1 MRVRSHVSRF
11 GVSRATG
18 LALLLAVATATVGGA
33 SAAGAQTASKP
44 KAAATITVG
53 TQTLTHC
60 HSNPVAYC
68 GTLKVPLNYSA
79 PKSPKIGIFYR
90 WYPATDPAGGVASG
104 TTVPVE
110 GGPGYPSIG
119 SARWYAIM
127 YGPLLKND
135 NMLVVDNRGTGKSA
149 VLNCP
154 TLQNFSGQ
162 ASGPVFNDVVA
173 SCAASLDKRWKY
185 PNGSYV
191 QASSLFSSGP
201 AANDMAAIIKALGI
215 GKIDLYGD
223 SYGSFFAQT
232 FASRYPGMIRSVV
245 LDSTYQTQN
254 LDPWYQ
260 SSADNM
266 PANYDNACN
275 RSPACAQATGDTAA
289 WTDIENLAVRLR
301 QDPITG
307 DVPGPNGVVE
317 PVSMNVVGL
326 VDLSNDGAGDPNIY
340 RDLDAA
346 ARALLSANDPYPLLR
361 LYAERTAFQ
370 ENYFDTPATDYSAE
384 LYQADSCIDY
394 PQLYDMNA
402 TPAVRA
408 QELAKAV
415 AALPAKTF
423 FPFTIQEWL
432 AQDQNTEA
440 YTSCEVWPSPVDAM
454 PPTVGQP
461 LLPPTIP
468 VLILGGEFDT
478 WTPPSDVP
486 KVMAELGG
494 HARFVELAN
503 STHVVAEDDTTC
515 GDDLVQEFVKA
526 PQNLSSMNTSCAPLV
541 APIHSVGVYAETLA
555 GVTSLT
561 PGTGNAGS
569 SAALQLGAAAVATAG
584 DAMTR
589 LDDITGS
596 LDHGLYGGTAQMTHG
611 GADYRLTG
619 DTLVPGVAVS
629 GTIRVT
635 ATTVTAKLSTAATG
649 QAPATFDAQWAVAG
663 GSGALAQVKGSAN
676 GHAVVGS
683 TYAP

>member
-1 MRVRSHVSRF
+1 MRVRSQGSKF
-11 GVSRATG
+11 GISLATG
-18 LALLLAVATATVGGA
+18 LALLTIIATATVGGA
-33 SAAGAQTASKP
+33 AAAGARTSAKP
-44 KAAATITVG
+44 EAAPTITVG

-60 HSNPVAYC
+60 LSKPLAYC
-68 GTLKVPLNYSA
+68 GTFKVPLNYSTPDG
-79 PKSPKIGIFYR
+79 PKLSIFYR
-90 WYPATDPAGGVASG
+90 WYPATAPAGGVASG
-104 TTVPVE
+104 TVVPVE
-110 GGPGYPSIG
+110 GGPGYPSVG
-119 SARWYAIM
+119 SAVWYRIM

-135 NMLVVDNRGTGKSA
+135 NMLAVDLRGTGKSA
-149 VLNCP
+149 LLNCP
-154 TLQNFSGQ
+154 TLQKFSGQ
-162 ASGPVFNDVVA
+162 ASGSVFNDVVA
-173 SCAASLDKRWKY
+173 SCAASLNKRWKY

-191 QASSLFSSGP
+191 QASSLFSSAP
-201 AANDMAAIIKALGI
+201 AANDMASIIKALGI

-232 FASRYPGMIRSVV
+232 FASRYPGMIRSVF
-245 LDSTYQTQN
+245 LDSTYETQN

-260 SSADNM
+260 SSVDNM

-275 RSPACAQATGDTAA
+275 RSPACAQAAGGAA

-326 VDLSNDGAGDPNIY
+326 VDLSNDGAGDPDIY

-346 ARALLSANDPYPLLR
+346 ARALLTANDPDPLLR

-370 ENYFDTPATDYSAE
+370 ENYFDTPASEYSGE

-408 QELAKAV
+408 KELAQTV
-415 AALPAKTF
+415 AALPAHTF
-423 FPFTIQEWL
+423 FPFTTQEWL

-440 YTSCEVWPSPVDAM
+440 YTSCAVWPSPVDAM

-494 HARFVELAN
+494 HSRFVELAN
-503 STHVVAEDDTTC
+503 STHVVGEDDTTC

-526 PQNLSSMNTSCAPLV
+526 PQNLGSMNTACAPLV
-541 APIHSVGVYAETLA
+541 PPIHSVGAYAESLA
-555 GVTSLT
+555 GVTALT
-561 PGTGNAGS
+561 PGPGNVGS
-569 SAALQLGAAAVATAG
+569 SNLLKLGAAAVTTAG
-584 DAMTR
+584 DAVAR

-596 LDHGLYGGTAQMTHG
+596 LDHGLHGGTARMTHG
-611 GADYRLTG
+611 GADYRLSG

-629 GTIRVT
+629 GTIKVT
-635 ATTVTAKLSTAATG
+635 ATTVTAKLSTDAPG
-649 QAPATFDAQWAVAG
+649 QGPATFVAQWAVGG
-663 GSGALAQVKGSAN
+663 GSGALAQVKGSSN
-676 GHAVVGS
+676 GQAVVGS

>member
-1 MRVRSHVSRF
+1 MKGAPHRWFRST
-11 GVSRATG
+11 AANG
-18 LALLLAVATATVGGA
+18 LAIAVIASLAMVAGISPAVAGSPSAHTGG
-33 SAAGAQTASKP
+33 K
-44 KAAATITVG
+44 TITLG
-53 TQTLTHC
+53 TQTLTRC
-60 HSNPVAYC
+60 HANPVAYC

-79 PKSPKIGIFYR
+79 PTSPKIGIFYR

-104 TTVPVE
+104 TVVPVE

-135 NMLVVDNRGTGKSA
+135 NMLVVDNRGTGQSA
-149 VLNCP
+149 LLNCP

-201 AANDMAAIIKALGI
+201 AANDMASIIKALGI

-223 SYGSFFAQT
+223 SYGSFYAQT

-245 LDSTYQTQN
+245 LDSTYETQD
-254 LDPWYQ
+254 LDPWYR
-260 SSADNM
+260 SSVDDM

-275 RSPACAQATGDTAA
+275 RSPACAQAAGGTAA

-301 QDPITG
+301 KDPITG
-307 DVPGPNGVVE
+307 YVPGPNGVVE
-317 PVSMNVVGL
+317 PVSMNVIGL
-326 VDLSNDGAGDPNIY
+326 VDLSNDGAGDPDIY

-346 ARALLSANDPYPLLR
+346 ARALLTSNDPDPLLR

-370 ENYFDTPATDYSAE
+370 ENYFDTPASAYSGE

-408 QELAKAV
+408 QELAQAV

-423 FPFTIQEWL
+423 FPFTTEEWL

-440 YTSCEVWPSPVDAM
+440 YTSCEAWPSPVDAM

-494 HARFVELAN
+494 KTRFIELAN
-503 STHVVAEDDTTC
+503 STHVVGEDDTTC

-526 PQNLSSMNTSCAPLV
+526 PQNLNSMNASCAALGTAHPHGRGLRRVAVGGRPLDRGAV
-541 APIHSVGVYAETLA
+541 Q
-555 GVTSLT
+555 
-561 PGTGNAGS
+561 PG
-569 SAALQLGAAAVATAG
+569 LGAAPQAG
-584 DAMTR
+584 RGRRGHRRRCGRPLQRHAGIARSRAARRDFE
-589 LDDITGS
+589 GS
-596 LDHGLYGGTAQMTHG
+596 PG
-611 GADYRLTG
+611 GAAFRLNG
-619 DTLVPGVAVS
+619 DTLIPGVAVS
-629 GTIRVT
+629 GSIKVT
-635 ATTVTAKLSTAATG
+635 ATTVTAKLTTDAAGVPAATFV
-649 QAPATFDAQWAVAG
+649 AHWAVGG
-663 GSGALAQVKGSAN
+663 GSGALAQVTGSAA
-676 GHAVVGS
+676 GKAIAGS